1 MSSCGCGP
9 RQCACTVTAGPG
21 VTVEGN
27 GSAGAPYVIS
37 AGPSTTVVQAADSP
51 SVDVT
56 VSGTGTMADPYL
68 VGAAV
73 VVDPAPPGGGSNL
86 LHSGPAGLF
95 VECADVRTCFTA
107 TGGVAYDPATGEFT
121 ADLSADAGN
130 TIVLGG
136 DGGLF
141 VPGAAATVVQA
152 ADSPSVDVTVSGTGT
167 AGNPYL
173 VGAAVVPDPAPPG
186 GGANLLHVGPDGVY
200 VECADVRGCIS
211 AEGGAAY
218 DPATGIIT
226 ADLSADAGNTIVLG
240 GDGGLYAAGGTP
252 TVVQAA
258 DSPSVDVTVSGIGT
272 AGDPYLVGA
281 AVVPDP
287 APPGGGTN
295 LLHVGPDGVYVECA
309 DVRGCISAEGGAA
322 YDPATGIITADLSSQ
337 AGNAIVLGPDGGLYA
352 PTGGGG
358 GGTIVQAADSP
369 SVDVTVSGTG
379 TAGDPYLV
387 GAAVVPDPAPPGGGT
402 NLLHVGADG
411 VYVECADVRGC
422 ISAEGGAAYDPATG
436 IITAD
441 LSADAGNTLV
451 LGGDGGLYVP
461 AGGGGGG
468 TIVQAADTPTVD
480 VTVSGT
486 GTAGDPY
493 QVSAAVIPDPA
504 PPGGGTNLLH
514 AGPDGVYV
522 ECADVRGC
530 ISADGGAAY
539 DPATGIITADLSA
552 DAGNQLVLGT
562 DGGLLV
568 PPAAEPTVDTACGLT
583 GDGSTAAPLA
593 VATAA
598 WPYPCDVDALGGVI
612 SCGTDGV
619 LRGEPRTQV
628 SFFNF
633 TESRNYADLTVPA
646 GFDNVVDTFSTT
658 FTNPDTC
665 RPAMLVVEREL
676 DVDFNLP
683 AGAGAAYGQD
693 TDEVYYTRNT
703 GTSTINDAHVQTTKL
718 FLHTTNVPPGGSAT
732 VNFPVT
738 LGRGSAGATYNRIQ
752 VFLRGLMISH

>member
-9 RQCACTVTAGPG
+9 RRCACTVTAGPG
-21 VTVEGN
+21 VTVDGN
-27 GSAGAPYVIS
+27 GSPGAPYVIS
-37 AGPSTTVVQAADSP
+37 AGASTTVVQAADSP

-56 VSGTGTMADPYL
+56 VSGTGTAGDPYL

-73 VVDPAPPGGGSNL
+73 VA
-86 LHSGPAGLF
+86 
-95 VECADVRTCFTA
+95 
-107 TGGVAYDPATGEFT
+107 
-121 ADLSADAGN
+121 
-130 TIVLGG
+130 
-136 DGGLF
+136 
-141 VPGAAATVVQA
+141 
-152 ADSPSVDVTVSGTGT
+152 
-167 AGNPYL
+167 
-173 VGAAVVPDPAPPG
+173 DPAPPG
-186 GGANLLHVGPDGVY
+186 GGANLLHVGPDGVF

-226 ADLSADAGNTIVLG
+226 ADLSGDAGNTLVLG
-240 GDGGLYAAGGTP
+240 TDGGLLVPPGDATI
-252 TVVQAA
+252 VEAA
-258 DSPSVDVTVSGIGT
+258 DSSTVDVTVSGTGT
-272 AGDPYLVGA
+272 LAFPYQVSA
-281 AVVPDP
+281 EVIVDP

-295 LLHVGPDGVYVECA
+295 LLHTGPDGVYVECADVRGCISGEDGVAYDPATGIITADLSADAGNSLTLGGDGGLFVPGSAGTVVQAADSPSVEVTVSGTGTSGDPYLVGAAVVADPAPPGGGANLLHVGPDGVFVECA

-322 YDPATGIITADLSSQ
+322 YDPATGVITADLSTQ
-337 AGNAIVLGPDGGLYA
+337 AGNAITLGPDGGLYA

-379 TAGDPYLV
+379 TAGDPYQV
-387 GAAVVPDPAPPGGGT
+387 SAAVVPDPAPPGGGS

-441 LSADAGNTLV
+441 LSTDAGNQLA
-451 LGGDGGLYVP
+451 LGGDGGLF
-461 AGGGGGG
+461 
-468 TIVQAADTPTVD
+468 
-480 VTVSGT
+480 
-486 GTAGDPY
+486 
-493 QVSAAVIPDPA
+493 
-504 PPGGGTNLLH
+504 
-514 AGPDGVYV
+514 
-522 ECADVRGC
+522 
-530 ISADGGAAY
+530 
-539 DPATGIITADLSA
+539 
-552 DAGNQLVLGT
+552 
-562 DGGLLV
+562 V
-568 PPAAEPTVDTACGLT
+568 PPAAAPAVQTACGIT
-583 GDGSTAAPLA
+583 GDGSAGAPLTA
-593 VATAA
+593 ATAA

-633 TESRNYADLTVPA
+633 TESRTYADLTVPA

-665 RPAMLVVEREL
+665 RPAMLLVEREL

-693 TDEVYYTRNT
+693 TDEVYYTRNA
-703 GTSTINDAHVQTTKL
+703 GSSTINDSHVQTTKL
-718 FLHTTNVPPGGSAT
+718 YLHTTNVPPGGTAT

-738 LGRGSAGATYNRIQ
+738 LGRGSGGATYNRIQ